1 MSSETTAYFERLRMH
16 LRLGDPVESDL
27 VRELATHV
35 EDRVGQ
41 LVADGMPEARARETA
56 MAGLGRPQTL
66 AHLVRQAHL
75 VTPWVEALAGA
86 AAFLLVGLMIGTGLW
101 QQPIAAAAAG
111 TLVIAVTLYG
121 LWLGRPA
128 WFYPWAGIALTIPI
142 IVGYIAFAVMHR
154 EVPLLLDGT
163 AGPLGLAG
171 FAGSLLYFAV
181 GLVVVAAAMLVAVR
195 RDWLDASVLISPL
208 PCALVWV
215 IAIHRA
221 GGITSAG
228 AALTDTGALLCAIYV
243 CMAVAAV
250 VFLRAP
256 VRSLKVTTLVGAA
269 LVLFL
274 GSTLLLDPSGGL
286 VSFAGRAALLL
297 AFLLSPALV
306 ARQA

>member
-56 MAGLGRPQTL
+56 IAGLGRPQTL

-75 VTPWVEALAGA
+75 VTPWTEALAGA

-101 QQPIAAAAAG
+101 QQPLAAAAAG

-142 IVGYIAFAVMHR
+142 IVGYIAFAVIHR